1 MELFL
6 GSFNDTTLIV
16 LIVSAIVSLAV
27 GVYDN
32 PQHGWIEGAAI
43 LFAVLLVAIV
53 TATNDFEK
61 ESQFQKLNAVKE
73 DVNIQAVRD
82 GKTISINTK
91 ELVVGDLV
99 KLNAGDKIPADGILV
114 SGSDVACDQS
124 GLTGESIDV
133 EKGAEDNFLLSGTN
147 VSSGYCTM
155 LVIAVGSR
163 SRYGKLRA
171 SLTTESVDT
180 PLQEKLD
187 TLAGQIGNGGMVAA
201 GATFIAMLVV
211 WYYSPEDA
219 HKPTLFEYTLK
230 AFIMAVTIVV
240 VAVPEGTLLSSTPPS
255 LCSYAFVHTY
265 FHHVID
271 NRSTLGCHVVISF
284 QHSEND
290 G

>member
-1 MELFL
+1 M
-6 GSFNDTTLIV
+6 GVCTTLIV
-16 LIVSAIVSLAV
+16 LIVSAVVSLAV
-27 GVYDN
+27 GIYDN

-53 TATNDFEK
+53 TATNDYEK

-73 DVNIQAVRD
+73 DVCIQVIRN
-82 GKTISINTK
+82 GNTISINTK
-91 ELVVGDLV
+91 QLVVGDII

-114 SGSDVACDQS
+114 SGSDVSCDQS

-133 EKGAEDNFLLSGTN
+133 EKGINDNFLLSGTN
-147 VSSGYCTM
+147 VSSGCCSM
-155 LVIAVGSR
+155 LTIAVGSK

-171 SLTTESVDT
+171 SLTTEAADT

-211 WYYSPEDA
+211 WYYTPDGVS
-219 HKPTLFEYTLK
+219 KPSLFEYTLK

-240 VAVPEGTLLSSTPPS
+240 VAVPEG
-255 LCSYAFVHTY
+255 
-265 FHHVID
+265 IM
-271 NRSTLGCHVVISF
+271 
-284 QHSEND
+284 
-290 G
+290 